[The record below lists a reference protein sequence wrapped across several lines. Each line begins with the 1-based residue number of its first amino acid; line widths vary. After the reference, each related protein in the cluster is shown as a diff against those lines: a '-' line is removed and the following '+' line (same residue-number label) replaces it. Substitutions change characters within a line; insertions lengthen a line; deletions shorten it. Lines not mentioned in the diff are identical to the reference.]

1 MSNQRSSSD
10 AMQRR
15 RKRSSSPL
23 FPPESPKTLPQPAQ
37 NLAAKI
43 PPQFRSARE
52 HELTTKRRGELAEL
66 AFIYKATALGFAV
79 SKPYGDSE
87 RYDFI
92 VDSHEPDVMPRLSR
106 VQIKC
111 STQLVDELYRVNAH
125 RRIDG
130 RAVPYKLTEID
141 FIAAY
146 IIPEDSWFILPL
158 RDILGTTSLL
168 FRRKRDRRPHPYNQY
183 REAWHYLREP
193 DGIIIG

>member
-1 MSNQRSSSD
+1 
-10 AMQRR
+10 
-15 RKRSSSPL
+15 
-23 FPPESPKTLPQPAQ
+23 
-37 NLAAKI
+37 
-43 PPQFRSARE
+43 
-52 HELTTKRRGELAEL
+52 
-66 AFIYKATALGFAV
+66 
-79 SKPYGDSE
+79 
-87 RYDFI
+87 
-92 VDSHEPDVMPRLSR
+92 MPRLSR